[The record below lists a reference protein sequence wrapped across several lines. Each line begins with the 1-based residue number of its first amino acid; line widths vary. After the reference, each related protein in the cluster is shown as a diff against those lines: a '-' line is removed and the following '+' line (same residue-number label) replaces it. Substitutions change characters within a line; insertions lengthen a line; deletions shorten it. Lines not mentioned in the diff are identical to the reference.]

1 MPSTRILLAKRLKL
15 TTAALCVLVLSLA
28 TPLLLH
34 QLRTYSLAEN
44 GVRSLDRFRAA
55 LLAMESVSAERGP
68 ANGAL
73 GANALNAPALRLPL
87 INARAESDRRLA
99 VLRSLTTSQVCPGC
113 TVERAS
119 VDAVKTQLVAAR
131 ERVDALIAQPIEQ
144 RDHDAVL
151 GAVNQMIAVIPN
163 FGPLA
168 NASGAGIVRGDPNAL
183 NCILIA
189 RLTAQLREQA
199 GLLGSTFT
207 AALTAHR
214 PLSETELFAQE
225 RAKGRIDELRG
236 LIAARVEHTPVSE
249 TTYQRLTSV
258 YYDNGLSYMAHVRAL
273 ATHPEGADL
282 TAAELAAEYVPT
294 MRPIVQFRDYV
305 LGLAEHEVKGH
316 RNESLMLLVASAIG
330 TAGVLYLLLIAS
342 VYFRRRYV
350 QPFIEA
356 ADIIMAIADG
366 KLETPIPPGE
376 HRLEIRSLFHAI
388 LVLKQ
393 NSIEKMR
400 LEHERNILLRELETV
415 ADTDFLTRLLNRRA
429 FERKASA
436 SLSRR
441 TATGAQ
447 QQVLIMFDADR
458 FKQINDTLGHAA
470 GDLALQTIGTLCS
483 EIWRQPDIAA
493 RLGGEEF
500 AVLTMVDDAS
510 EAIAAANEL
519 RRRLA
524 STALELDGVRFTV
537 TLSFGISLASQTG
550 RETLD
555 ALLLRADKLLYSAKL
570 GGRNCI
576 VSDIESSTSH

>member
-34 QLRTYSLAEN
+34 QSRAYSLAEN
-44 GVRSLDRFRAA
+44 GAQSLDRFRAA

-73 GANALNAPALRLPL
+73 GADARNAPSLRLPL

-99 VLRSLTTSQVCPGC
+99 VLRSLIASQVCPRC

-119 VDAVKTQLVAAR
+119 LDAVQTQLVAAR
-131 ERVDALIAQPIEQ
+131 KRVDGLIALPIEQ

-151 GAVNQMIAVIPN
+151 SAVNQMVAVIPN

-168 NASGAGIVRGDPNAL
+168 NASAAGIVHGDPNAL
-183 NCILIA
+183 NCVLIA

-225 RAKGRIDELRG
+225 RAKGRIDELRS
-236 LIAARVEHTPVSE
+236 LIAARVEHTPISA

-258 YYDNGLSYMAHVRAL
+258 YYDNGLSYMARVRVM
-273 ATHPEGADL
+273 ATRPEGAEL

-294 MRPIVQFRDYV
+294 MKPIVQFRDYV
-305 LGLAEHEVKGH
+305 LDLAETEVKGH
-316 RNESLMLLVASAIG
+316 RNDSLMLLVASAIG
-330 TAGVLYLLLIAS
+330 TADALYLLLIAS
-342 VYFRRRYV
+342 VYFRRRFV

-366 KLETPIPPGE
+366 KLETPIPHGE

-388 LVLKQ
+388 LVLKE

-429 FERKASA
+429 FERKATA

-441 TATGAQ
+441 APTGAK
-447 QQVLIMFDADR
+447 QVLIMFDADR
-458 FKQINDTLGHAA
+458 FKQINDSLGHAA
-470 GDLALQTIGTLCS
+470 GDLALQTIGRLCS
-483 EIWRQPDIAA
+483 EIWRQPDIVA

-500 AVLTMVDDAS
+500 AVLTKVDDAS
-510 EAIAAANEL
+510 EAIGAANEL

-524 STALELDGVRFTV
+524 STALELDGVRFAV

>member
-1 MPSTRILLAKRLKL
+1 
-15 TTAALCVLVLSLA
+15 
-28 TPLLLH
+28 
-34 QLRTYSLAEN
+34 
-44 GVRSLDRFRAA
+44 
-55 LLAMESVSAERGP
+55 MESVSAERGP

-73 GANALNAPALRLPL
+73 GADARNAPALRLPL

-99 VLRSLTTSQVCPGC
+99 VLRSLIASDVCPNC
-113 TVERAS
+113 TIERAS
-119 VDAVKTQLVAAR
+119 VDAVQAQLVAAR
-131 ERVDALIAQPIEQ
+131 KQVDSLIAQPIEK

-151 GAVNQMIAVIPN
+151 SAVNQMIAVIPN

-183 NCILIA
+183 NCVLTA

-214 PLSETELFAQE
+214 PLSEAELFAQE
-225 RAKGRIDELRG
+225 RAKGRIDELRS
-236 LIAARVEHTPVSE
+236 LIAARVEHTPISA
-249 TTYQRLTSV
+249 TTYQRLTSA
-258 YYDNGLSYMAHVRAL
+258 YYDNGLSYMARVREM
-273 ATHPEGADL
+273 ATPPEGANL

-305 LGLAEHEVKGH
+305 LDLAETEVKGH
-316 RNESLMLLVASAIG
+316 RNESLMFLVASAIG

-342 VYFRRRYV
+342 VYFRRRFV

-388 LVLKQ
+388 LVLKE

-429 FERKASA
+429 FERKATA

-441 TATGAQ
+441 TATEAK
-447 QQVLIMFDADR
+447 QVLIMFDADR

-470 GDLALQTIGTLCS
+470 GDLALQTIGRLCS
-483 EIWRQPDIAA
+483 EIWRQPDIVA

-500 AVLTMVDDAS
+500 AVLTKVDDAS
-510 EAIAAANEL
+510 EAIGAANEL

-524 STALELDGVRFTV
+524 ATALELDGVRFTV

>member
-34 QLRTYSLAEN
+34 QLRAYSLAEN
-44 GVRSLDRFRAA
+44 GAQSLDLFRAA

-68 ANGAL
+68 TNGAL
-73 GANALNAPALRLPL
+73 GADARSAPSLRLPL
-87 INARAESDRRLA
+87 INARAESDHRLA
-99 VLRSLTTSQVCPGC
+99 VLRSLITSQACPGC
-113 TVERAS
+113 KIERAS
-119 VDAVKTQLVAAR
+119 VDIVQTQLVAAR
-131 ERVDALIAQPIEQ
+131 KQVDGLIAQPIDQ
-144 RDHDAVL
+144 RGHDAVL
-151 GAVNQMIAVIPN
+151 SAVNQMVAVIPN

-168 NASGAGIVRGDPNAL
+168 NASAAGIVRGDPNAL

-189 RLTAQLREQA
+189 RLSAQLREQA

-236 LIAARVEHTPVSE
+236 LIAARVEHTPIGAA
-249 TTYQRLTSV
+249 TYQRLTSV
-258 YYDNGLSYMAHVRAL
+258 YYDTGLSYIARVRAM
-273 ATHPEGADL
+273 ATRPEGVNL
-282 TAAELAAEYVPT
+282 TAAELAADYVPT
-294 MRPIVQFRDYV
+294 MQPIAQFRDYV
-305 LGLAEHEVKGH
+305 LDLAGNEVKGH
-316 RNESLMLLVASAIG
+316 RNDSLMFLVASAIG

-342 VYFRRRYV
+342 VYFRRRFV

-366 KLETPIPPGE
+366 KLETPIPHGE
-376 HRLEIRSLFHAI
+376 HPFEIRNLFHAI
-388 LVLKQ
+388 LVLKE

-429 FERKASA
+429 FERKA
-436 SLSRR
+436 
-441 TATGAQ
+441 TATLSKRTGTQAK
-447 QQVLIMFDADR
+447 QVLITFDADR
-458 FKQINDTLGHAA
+458 FKEINDTLGHAA
-470 GDLALQTIGTLCS
+470 GDLALQTIGRLCS
-483 EIWRQPDIAA
+483 EIWHQPDIVA

-500 AVLTMVDDAS
+500 AVLTKVDDAS
-510 EAIAAANEL
+510 EAIGAANEL

-576 VSDIESSTSH
+576 VSDIENSTSH

>member
-28 TPLLLH
+28 TPLLVH
-34 QLRTYSLAEN
+34 QSRAYSLAEN
-44 GVRSLDRFRAA
+44 GDQSLNRFRAT

-73 GANALNAPALRLPL
+73 GADARNSPSLRLPL

-99 VLRSLTTSQVCPGC
+99 VLRLLITSQACPGC
-113 TVERAS
+113 TVERTS
-119 VDAVKTQLVAAR
+119 VDAVETQLVAAR
-131 ERVDALIAQPIEQ
+131 KQVDGLIAQPIEH

-151 GAVNQMIAVIPN
+151 SAVNQMVAVIPN
-163 FGPLA
+163 FGPAA
-168 NASGAGIVRGDPNAL
+168 NASAAGVVRGDPNAL
-183 NCILIA
+183 NCILTA

-214 PLSETELFAQE
+214 SLSETELFAQE

-236 LIAARVEHTPVSE
+236 LIAARVEHTPISA
-249 TTYQRLTSV
+249 TTYERLTSV
-258 YYDNGLSYMAHVRAL
+258 YYDNGLSYMARVRAM
-273 ATHPEGADL
+273 AMRPGGAEL

-294 MRPIVQFRDYV
+294 MRPIVQFRDFV
-305 LGLAEHEVKGH
+305 LDLAETEVKGH
-316 RNESLMLLVASAIG
+316 RNDALMLLVASAIG

-342 VYFRRRYV
+342 VYFKRRFV

-366 KLETPIPPGE
+366 KLETPIPHGE

-388 LVLKQ
+388 LVLKE

-429 FERKASA
+429 FERKATA
-436 SLSRR
+436 ALSRR
-441 TATGAQ
+441 GATEAK
-447 QQVLIMFDADR
+447 QVLIMFDADR

-470 GDLALQTIGTLCS
+470 GDLALQTIGRLCS
-483 EIWRQPDIAA
+483 EIWHKPDIVA

-500 AVLTMVDDAS
+500 AVLTKVDDAS
-510 EAIAAANEL
+510 EAVGAANEL

>member
-28 TPLLLH
+28 TPLLIH
-34 QLRTYSLAEN
+34 QSRAYSLAEN
-44 GVRSLDRFRAA
+44 GVESLGRFRAA

-73 GANALNAPALRLPL
+73 GADARNAPSLRVPL

-113 TVERAS
+113 KVERAA
-119 VDAVKTQLVAAR
+119 VDAVQTQLVTAR
-131 ERVDALIAQPIEQ
+131 KQVDALIAQPLER

-151 GAVNQMIAVIPN
+151 SAVNQMVAVIPN

-168 NASGAGIVRGDPNAL
+168 NASSAGVVRGDPNAL
-183 NCILIA
+183 NCVLTA
-189 RLTAQLREQA
+189 RLTAQLRETA

-214 PLSETELFAQE
+214 PLSEAELFAQE

-236 LIAARVEHTPVSE
+236 LIAARVERTPISAS
-249 TTYQRLTSV
+249 TYQRLTSV
-258 YYDNGLSYMAHVRAL
+258 YYENGLSYMARVRAM
-273 ATHPEGADL
+273 ATRPEGANL

-294 MRPIVQFRDYV
+294 MRPIVEFRDYV
-305 LGLAEHEVKGH
+305 LDLAQNEVRGH
-316 RNESLMLLVASAIG
+316 RNDSLMLLVASAIG
-330 TAGVLYLLLIAS
+330 TAGALYLLLIAA
-342 VYFRRRYV
+342 VYFRRRFV

-366 KLETPIPPGE
+366 KLETPIPHGE

-388 LVLKQ
+388 LVLKE

-429 FERKASA
+429 FERKATA
-436 SLSRR
+436 SLNRR
-441 TATGAQ
+441 TGTQA

-470 GDLALQTIGTLCS
+470 GDLALQTIGRLCS
-483 EIWRQPDIAA
+483 EIWHQADIVA

-500 AVLTMVDDAS
+500 AVLTKVDDAS
-510 EAIAAANEL
+510 EAINAANEL
-519 RRRLA
+519 RTRLA
-524 STALELDGVRFTV
+524 STAMELDGVRFTV

>member
-28 TPLLLH
+28 TPLLVH
-34 QLRTYSLAEN
+34 QSRAYSLAEN
-44 GVRSLDRFRAA
+44 GDQSLNRFRAT

-73 GANALNAPALRLPL
+73 GADARNSPSLRLPL

-99 VLRSLTTSQVCPGC
+99 VLRSLITSQACPGC
-113 TVERAS
+113 TVERTS
-119 VDAVKTQLVAAR
+119 VDAVETQLVAAR
-131 ERVDALIAQPIEQ
+131 KQVDGLIAQPIEH

-151 GAVNQMIAVIPN
+151 SAVNQMVAVIPN
-163 FGPLA
+163 FGPAA
-168 NASGAGIVRGDPNAL
+168 NASAAGVVRGDPNAL
-183 NCILIA
+183 NCILTA

-236 LIAARVEHTPVSE
+236 LIAARVEHTPISA
-249 TTYQRLTSV
+249 TTYERLTSV
-258 YYDNGLSYMAHVRAL
+258 YYDNGLSYMVRVRAM
-273 ATHPEGADL
+273 AMRPGGAEL

-294 MRPIVQFRDYV
+294 MRPIVQFRDFV
-305 LGLAEHEVKGH
+305 LDLAETEVKGH
-316 RNESLMLLVASAIG
+316 RNASLMLLVASAIG

-342 VYFRRRYV
+342 VYFKRRFV

-366 KLETPIPPGE
+366 KLETPIPHGE

-388 LVLKQ
+388 LVLKE

-429 FERKASA
+429 FERKATA

-441 TATGAQ
+441 TSSEAK
-447 QQVLIMFDADR
+447 QVLIMFDADR

-470 GDLALQTIGTLCS
+470 GDLALQTIGRLCS
-483 EIWRQPDIAA
+483 EIWHKPDIVA

-500 AVLTMVDDAS
+500 AVLTKVDDAS
-510 EAIAAANEL
+510 EAVGAANEL

>member
-34 QLRTYSLAEN
+34 QSRAYSLAEN
-44 GVRSLDRFRAA
+44 GVRSLDRFRAT

-73 GANALNAPALRLPL
+73 GADALNAPSLRLPL

-99 VLRSLTTSQVCPGC
+99 VLRSLVTSQACPGC

-119 VDAVKTQLVAAR
+119 VDAVQTQLAAAR
-131 ERVDALIAQPIEQ
+131 KQVDGLIAQPLEQ
-144 RDHDAVL
+144 REHDAVL
-151 GAVNQMIAVIPN
+151 SAVNEMIAVIPS

-168 NASGAGIVRGDPNAL
+168 NASSAGVVRGDPNAL
-183 NCILIA
+183 NCVLVA

-214 PLSETELFAQE
+214 RLSETELFAQE
-225 RAKGRIDELRG
+225 RAKGRIEELRS
-236 LIAARVEHTPVSE
+236 LIAARVEHTPVGSAI
-249 TTYQRLTSV
+249 YQRLASV
-258 YYDNGLSYMAHVRAL
+258 YYDNGMSYMARVRAMAL
-273 ATHPEGADL
+273 HPEGANL

-294 MRPIVQFRDYV
+294 MQPIVQFRDYV
-305 LGLAEHEVKGH
+305 LDLAETEVKGH
-316 RNESLMLLVASAIG
+316 RNDALMLLVASGIG
-330 TAGVLYLLLIAS
+330 TAVVLYLLLIAS
-342 VYFRRRYV
+342 VYFRRRFV
-350 QPFIEA
+350 QPFIQA

-366 KLETPIPPGE
+366 KLETPVPHGE

-388 LVLKQ
+388 LVLKE

-429 FERKASA
+429 FERKATA
-436 SLSRR
+436 TLSRR
-441 TATGAQ
+441 AGTQAK
-447 QQVLIMFDADR
+447 QVLIMFDADR

-470 GDLALQTIGTLCS
+470 GDLALQTIGRLCS
-483 EIWRQPDIAA
+483 EIWHQPDIVA

-500 AVLTMVDDAS
+500 AVLTRVDDAF
-510 EAIAAANEL
+510 EAVAAANEL

-537 TLSFGISLASQTG
+537 TLSFGISLATQTG
-550 RETLD
+550 RGTLD

>member
-15 TTAALCVLVLSLA
+15 TTAALCLLVLSLA

-34 QLRTYSLAEN
+34 QSRAYSLAQN
-44 GVRSLDRFRAA
+44 GAQSLDRFRAA

-73 GANALNAPALRLPL
+73 GANSGDAPSLRLPL

-99 VLRSLTTSQVCPGC
+99 RLRSLVTSQACPHC
-113 TVERAS
+113 VVERAS
-119 VDAVKTQLVAAR
+119 VDTVQTQLAAAR
-131 ERVDALIAQPIEQ
+131 KQVDHLIAQPIAH

-151 GAVNQMIAVIPN
+151 SAVNQMIAVIPN
-163 FGPLA
+163 FAPLA
-168 NASGAGIVRGDPNAL
+168 NAGASGIVHGDPDAL

-189 RLTAQLREQA
+189 LLTAQLREQA

-207 AALTAHR
+207 ASLTARR
-214 PLSETELFAQE
+214 PLSEDELFAQE
-225 RAKGRIDELRG
+225 RAKGRIDELRS
-236 LIAARVEHTPVSE
+236 LIAGRVEHTSLSAS
-249 TTYQRLTSV
+249 TYQRLTSV
-258 YYDNGLSYMAHVRAL
+258 YYNDGLSYIANVRAM
-273 ATHPEGADL
+273 AMRPEGTDL
-282 TAAELAAEYVPT
+282 TTAELAATYVPT

-305 LGLAEHEVKGH
+305 LDLAENEVNEH
-316 RNESLMLLVASAIG
+316 RTDALMLLIASALG

-342 VYFRRRYV
+342 VYFRRRFV
-350 QPFIEA
+350 QPYIEA

-366 KLETPIPPGE
+366 KLETPIPHGE

-388 LVLKQ
+388 LVLKE

-429 FERKASA
+429 FERTATA
-436 SLSRR
+436 SLSKH
-441 TATGAQ
+441 TATQARQ
-447 QQVLIMFDADR
+447 ALIMFDADR
-458 FKQINDTLGHAA
+458 FKQINDTSGHAA
-470 GDLALQTIGTLCS
+470 GDLALQTIGRLCS
-483 EIWRQPDIAA
+483 EIWHQPDVVA

-500 AVLTMVDDAS
+500 AVLTTVDDPA

-524 STALELDGVRFTV
+524 SSTLELDGVRFTV
-537 TLSFGISLASQTG
+537 TLSFGISLASRTG

>member
-28 TPLLLH
+28 TPLLVH
-34 QLRTYSLAEN
+34 QARAYSLAEN
-44 GVRSLDRFRAA
+44 GAQSLNRFRAT

-73 GANALNAPALRLPL
+73 GADARNSPSLRLPL

-99 VLRSLTTSQVCPGC
+99 VLRSLITSRACPGC
-113 TVERAS
+113 TVERTS
-119 VDAVKTQLVAAR
+119 VDAVETQLVAAR
-131 ERVDALIAQPIEQ
+131 KQVDGLIAQPIEH

-151 GAVNQMIAVIPN
+151 SAVNQMVAVIPN
-163 FGPLA
+163 FGPAA
-168 NASGAGIVRGDPNAL
+168 NASAAGVVRGDPNAL
-183 NCILIA
+183 NCILTA

-236 LIAARVEHTPVSE
+236 LIAARVEHTPISA
-249 TTYQRLTSV
+249 TTYERLTSV
-258 YYDNGLSYMAHVRAL
+258 YYDNGLSYMARVRAM
-273 ATHPEGADL
+273 AMRPGGAEL

-294 MRPIVQFRDYV
+294 MRPIVQFR
-305 LGLAEHEVKGH
+305 
-316 RNESLMLLVASAIG
+316 
-330 TAGVLYLLLIAS
+330 
-342 VYFRRRYV
+342 YFKRRFV

-366 KLETPIPPGE
+366 KLETPIPHGE

-388 LVLKQ
+388 LVLKE

-429 FERKASA
+429 FERKATA
-436 SLSRR
+436 ALSRR
-441 TATGAQ
+441 GTTEAK
-447 QQVLIMFDADR
+447 QVLIMFDADR

-470 GDLALQTIGTLCS
+470 GDLALQTIGRLCS
-483 EIWRQPDIAA
+483 EIWRQPDIVA

-500 AVLTMVDDAS
+500 AVLTKVDDAS
-510 EAIAAANEL
+510 EAVGTANEL

>member
-28 TPLLLH
+28 APLLLH
-34 QLRTYSLAEN
+34 QSRAYSLAEN
-44 GVRSLDRFRAA
+44 GVQSLDRFRAA

-73 GANALNAPALRLPL
+73 GADARSAPSLRLPL

-99 VLRSLTTSQVCPGC
+99 VLRSLITSQACPDC
-113 TVERAS
+113 AVERAS
-119 VDAVKTQLVAAR
+119 VDAVQTRLVAAR
-131 ERVDALIAQPIEQ
+131 KQVDGLIAQPIEQ

-151 GAVNQMIAVIPN
+151 SAVNQMIAVIPN

-168 NASGAGIVRGDPNAL
+168 NASAAGIVRGDPNAL
-183 NCILIA
+183 NCVLTA
-189 RLTAQLREQA
+189 RLTAELREQA

-207 AALTAHR
+207 AALTARR

-225 RAKGRIDELRG
+225 RAKGRIDELRS
-236 LIAARVEHTPVSE
+236 LIAARVEHTPISAS
-249 TTYQRLTSV
+249 TYQRLTSV
-258 YYDNGLSYMAHVRAL
+258 YYDTGLSYMAHVRDMARR
-273 ATHPEGADL
+273 PEGANL
-282 TAAELAAEYVPT
+282 TAAGLAAEYVPT

-305 LGLAEHEVKGH
+305 LDLADKEVKGH
-316 RNESLMLLVASAIG
+316 RNDSLMLLVASAMG

-342 VYFRRRYV
+342 VYFKRRFV

-366 KLETPIPPGE
+366 KLETPIPHGE

-388 LVLKQ
+388 LVLKE

-429 FERKASA
+429 FERKATA

-441 TATGAQ
+441 TSSEAK
-447 QQVLIMFDADR
+447 QVLIMFDADR

-470 GDLALQTIGTLCS
+470 GDLALQTIGRLCS
-483 EIWRQPDIAA
+483 EIWHKPDIVA

-500 AVLTMVDDAS
+500 AVLTKVDDAS
-510 EAIAAANEL
+510 EAVGAANEL